1 MLTKDSIRSVMRKR
15 RALLDAGWALTQS
28 RLIAARVLALPEFQR
43 AEVVLGYLS
52 LPGEVNV
59 DGIHTAA
66 WQAGKRVA
74 VPAVRDDG
82 EYMPAWLTPNES
94 LTQGKFRVRQPVI
107 PFWAKPDGY
116 GLVVVPG
123 VAFAAN
129 GARLGHGKGF
139 YDRMLARLRNK
150 VVCRVGVCFSFQL
163 APELPVTETDV
174 GMDVVVTEDQIY
186 RKG

>member
-1 MLTKDSIRSVMRKR
+1 MRKR
-15 RALLDAGWALTQS
+15 RANLDASWVLTQS
-28 RLIAARVLALPEFQR
+28 RSITARLVVLPEFQR

-59 DGIHTAA
+59 DGILEAA
-66 WQAGKRVA
+66 WKAGKRVA

-94 LTQGKFRVRQPVI
+94 LTHGGFNVRQPVS
-107 PFWAKPDGY
+107 PFWAKPDAY

-123 VAFAAN
+123 VAFTAN

-139 YDRMLARLRNK
+139 YDRMLARLRAR
-150 VVCRVGVCFSFQL
+150 VQCRAGVCFSFQL

-174 GMDVVVTEDQIY
+174 GMNVVVTEDQVY
-186 RKG
+186 RT

>member
-1 MLTKDSIRSVMRKR
+1 MRKR
-15 RALLDAGWALTQS
+15 RASLDSGWVLAQS
-28 RLIAARVLALPEFQR
+28 RAITARVIVLPEFQR

-59 DGIHTAA
+59 DGILAAA
-66 WQAGKRVA
+66 WKAGKRVA

-94 LTQGKFRVRQPVI
+94 LTPAGFKVRQPTI

-116 GLVVVPG
+116 GLVIVPG
-123 VAFAAN
+123 MAYAAD

-139 YDRMLARLRNK
+139 YDRMLARLGAKIRSK
-150 VVCRVGVCFSFQL
+150 VGVCFSFQL
-163 APELPVTETDV
+163 APEIPVTETDV
-174 GMDVVVTEDQIY
+174 GMNVVVTEDQVY
-186 RKG
+186 RKD

>member
-1 MLTKDSIRSVMRKR
+1 MLTKDSVRNVMRKR
-15 RALLDAGWALTQS
+15 RASLDPAWVLAQS
-28 RLIAARVLALPEFQR
+28 RLIADRVIALPEFQR

-52 LPGEVNV
+52 LPGEVAV
-59 DGIHTAA
+59 DGILAAA
-66 WQAGKRVA
+66 WKAGKRVA

-94 LTQGKFRVRQPVI
+94 LTPKGFKVRQPVT

-123 VAFAAN
+123 VAFTAA

-139 YDRMLARLRNK
+139 YDRMLARLAKK
-150 VVCRVGVCFSFQL
+150 VACKVGVCFSFQL
-163 APELPVTETDV
+163 APDLPVTETDV
-174 GMDVVVTEDQIY
+174 GMNVVVTEDQNY
-186 RKG
+186 RGD

>member
-1 MLTKDSIRSVMRKR
+1 MLTKDSIRNVMRKR
-15 RALLDAGWALTQS
+15 RASLEAGWVLTQS
-28 RLIAARVLALPEFQR
+28 RYITARVLVLPEFQR

-59 DGIHTAA
+59 EGILAAA
-66 WQAGKRVA
+66 WKAGKRVA

-94 LTQGKFRVRQPVI
+94 LTHGGFNVRQPVA
-107 PFWAKPDGY
+107 PFWAKPDAY

-139 YDRMLARLRNK
+139 YDRMLARLGTKVLNK
-150 VVCRVGVCFSFQL
+150 VGVCFSFQL

-174 GMDVVVTEDQIY
+174 GMDVVVTEDQVY